1 MIGPWINHLWQ
12 STVFAIAAGL
22 FTIAF
27 RENRAQIRYWLWLSA
42 SLKFLLPFSLLM
54 SLGNHLRWPSSA
66 KSITTQDVSL
76 AMVQITQPFPN
87 TLSLAPHTQS
97 AVDWIPIA
105 VLGVWACGFAVLVL
119 IRFRGWLHIRAAVR
133 SSTPIDIPAIVE
145 VRTCP
150 GLLEPGLVGLWRP
163 ILLLPVDILKTL
175 TPSQTEAVLAHE
187 LCHVRR
193 RDNLFAALHII
204 AEAIYWFHPLIWW
217 IGGRLVEE
225 RERACDEDV
234 LRLGGEPQV
243 YAEAI
248 LNVCKH
254 YLESPLVC
262 VSGITSSDLKKR
274 IHNIL
279 AQHIGQNLT
288 LARKLLL
295 AVGGSV
301 AMIAPIVIGSLN
313 VQVSRAQSTIGQPR
327 FAVASIKPSNST
339 DHRRLF
345 DVQPDGQL
353 TMANMT
359 VNQLIQNAYAIKGYQ
374 ISGGPDW
381 MKSDLFDVVAK
392 PESSAK
398 PDQEYNRQ
406 LSLMLQSLLAERFQ
420 LVMRHDTQEASVYA
434 LTAAKGGPKIKE
446 VHDSDPNMDNPFIQH
461 AVNRAPKVGNSGH
474 RRPSIV
480 ILRRGLLIAQSIKLM
495 SLADVLS
502 DFLGRA
508 VVDKTDLTGTYDLKL
523 EWQPDGNQV
532 AMFQEMGV
540 PEGYGAPA
548 ADPRGPSLF
557 TALQEQ
563 LGLNLESEKG
573 TVEMFHV
580 EHIERPSAN

>member
-12 STVFAIAAGL
+12 STVFAISAGL

-27 RENRAQIRYWLWLSA
+27 RKNRAQIRYWLWLSA

-54 SLGNHLRWPSSA
+54 SLGNHLELPSSA

-87 TLSLAPHTQS
+87 TVSLAPHTQS
-97 AVDWIPIA
+97 PVDWIPIA

-119 IRFRGWLHIRAAVR
+119 IRFRGWLRIRAAVR

-145 VRTCP
+145 VRSCP
-150 GLLEPGLVGLWRP
+150 GLLEPGVIGLWRP
-163 ILLLPVDILKTL
+163 ILLLPVDILKSL

-193 RDNLFAALHII
+193 RDNLFAALHMI
-204 AEAIYWFHPLIWW
+204 AEAIFWFHPLIWW

-234 LRLGGEPQV
+234 LRLGGDPRV
-243 YAEAI
+243 YADAI

-254 YLESPLVC
+254 YLESPIIC

-274 IHNIL
+274 VHNIL

-301 AMIAPIVIGSLN
+301 AMIAPIAIGSLT
-313 VQVSRAQSTIGQPR
+313 VQVSHAQSTVGQPR
-327 FAVASIKPSNST
+327 FAVASIKRSNST
-339 DHRRLF
+339 DRRRWF

-353 TMANMT
+353 TVANMT
-359 VNQLIQNAYAIKGYQ
+359 VNQLIQYAYAIKGYQ

-381 MKSDLFDVVAK
+381 MKSDLFDIAAK

-398 PDQEYNRQ
+398 PDQLN
-406 LSLMLQSLLAERFQ
+406 LMLQSLLAERFQ
-420 LVMRHDTQEASVYA
+420 LATRRDTQEASVYA
-434 LTAAKGGPKIKE
+434 LTTAKDGPKLKE
-446 VHDSDPNMDNPFIQH
+446 VHDSDPDMDDPFIQN
-461 AVNRAPKVGNSGH
+461 AVKRAPNAANFRHG
-474 RRPSIV
+474 RRSIV
-480 ILRRGLLIAQSIKLM
+480 ILRRGLLIAQSAKLTGF
-495 SLADVLS
+495 ANDLS

-508 VVDKTDLTGTYDLKL
+508 VIDKTDLTGTYDLKL
-523 EWQPDGNQV
+523 EWQPDANQV
-532 AMFQEMGV
+532 AMFLEMGV

-548 ADPRGPSLF
+548 PDPRGPSLF
-557 TALQEQ
+557 TAIKEQ

-573 TVEMFHV
+573 AVEMFHV

>member
-27 RENRAQIRYWLWLSA
+27 RKNRAQTRYWLWLSA

-54 SLGNHLRWPSSA
+54 SLGNQLKWPSSA

-87 TLSLAPHTQS
+87 TLSLAPRTQS
-97 AVDWIPIA
+97 AVDWIPLA
-105 VLGVWACGFAVLVL
+105 VFGVWACGFAVLVL
-119 IRFRGWLHIRAAVR
+119 IRFRGWLRIRTAVR
-133 SSTPIDIPAIVE
+133 CSSPIDIPAIVE
-145 VRTCP
+145 VRSCP
-150 GLLEPGLVGLWRP
+150 GLLEPGVIGLWRP

-175 TPSQTEAVLAHE
+175 TPSQTEAILAHE

-193 RDNLFAALHII
+193 RDNLFAALHMV
-204 AEAIYWFHPLIWW
+204 AEAIFWFHPLIWW
-217 IGGRLVEE
+217 IGNRLVEE
-225 RERACDEDV
+225 RERACDEEV

-254 YLESPLVC
+254 YLESPIVC

-288 LARKLLL
+288 LSRKLLL

-301 AMIAPIVIGSLN
+301 AMIAPIVIGSLS
-313 VQVSRAQSTIGQPR
+313 VQVSHAQSTIGQPR
-327 FAVASIKPSNST
+327 FDVASIKPSNST

-345 DVQPDGQL
+345 DVQPNGQVTL
-353 TMANMT
+353 TNMT
-359 VNQLIQNAYAIKGYQ
+359 VNQLIQYAYMIKGHQ
-374 ISGGPDW
+374 ISGGPAW
-381 MKSDLFDVVAK
+381 MKSDLFDIVAK
-392 PESSAK
+392 TESSAK
-398 PDQEYNRQ
+398 PDQLN
-406 LSLMLQSLLAERFQ
+406 LMLQSLLAGRFQ
-420 LVMRHDTQEASVYA
+420 LVMRRGTQEASVYA
-434 LTAAKGGPKIKE
+434 LTTAKDGPKLKE
-446 VHDSDPNMDNPFIQH
+446 VHDSDPVMDNPFIQN
-461 AVNRAPKVGNSGH
+461 AVNRGPKAANFSHG
-474 RRPSIV
+474 RQSIV
-480 ILRRGLLIAQSIKLM
+480 ILRRGLLIAQSIR
-495 SLADVLS
+495 SLGFANFLS
-502 DFLGRA
+502 DFLGRT
-508 VVDKTDLTGTYDLKL
+508 VVDQTDLTGTYDLKL
-523 EWQPDGNQV
+523 EWQPDANQV
-532 AMFQEMGV
+532 AMFQEIGV

-557 TALQEQ
+557 TALREQ

-573 TVEMFHV
+573 TVEMFLV
-580 EHIERPSAN
+580 EHIERPSAK